1 MRVNQRTG
9 EGEEWGWNTE
19 EVREKARRRE
29 ACDAGCETNG
39 TIATGVV
46 EIKRSRRSAPL
57 CSSPRGLTEGMG
69 RSGMKKREER
79 GKEKKKNQ
87 PRSLDRPE
95 RSTSENDTV
104 LLHRWF
110 KSVDCPFLPGYSFV
124 VNVNVSE

>member
-1 MRVNQRTG
+1 M
-9 EGEEWGWNTE
+9 GWNTE

-46 EIKRSRRSAPL
+46 EIKRSRRSVLLATG
-57 CSSPRGLTEGMG
+57 GLTEGMG

-79 GKEKKKNQ
+79 GKGKKKKKNQ
-87 PRSLDRPE
+87 PRSLDRAE

-104 LLHRWF
+104 LLHRGGSKALTGRF
-110 KSVDCPFLPGYSFV
+110 CLDTLLSF
-124 VNVNVSE
+124 NVNE